1 MRLWRPMMEI
11 CNKTCSEKHSI
22 HLKCM
27 IVNCRQYWCTF
38 WRLVWSRDCKWEVLV
53 HLWLLVSVEVAPCTF
68 VAYSMTGR
76 VIEYQDTWHPCK
88 VVYWLTWHPL
98 GRGVADRLPR
108 SPVSCCLEDR
118 SVPLGK
124 AFEALA
130 LCHLSGDT
138 HGCIKKWR
146 NLTNNISKKI
156 KLASKAIQN
165 KPEKEKS
172 LVKLSLRDES
182 SWERKPKKDLNDRHG
197 WTSAHDCHLV
207 SKKQKDQEA
216 KKLGIKIF
224 FFFNYIRIFI
234 QSIFNVCF
242 RIQL

>member
-1 MRLWRPMMEI
+1 MRLWRLMMEI
-11 CNKTCSEKHSI
+11 CNKTCSEKQSI

-27 IVNCRQYWCTF
+27 IADCRQYWCTF
-38 WRLVWSRDCKWEVLV
+38 WRLVWSRDCKWEVLLV
-53 HLWLLVSVEVAPCTF
+53 HLWQLVSVEVADCTF

-108 SPVSCCLEDR
+108 SL
-118 SVPLGK
+118 L
-124 AFEALA
+124 
-130 LCHLSGDT
+130 LSGGSLSSLGEGFRGACSLPPLWRHT
-138 HGCIKKWR
+138 WLYQEVKKSDQQHFKEDQ
-146 NLTNNISKKI
+146 ISKQ
-156 KLASKAIQN
+156 SN
-165 KPEKEKS
+165 SEKEKS
-172 LVKLSLRDES
+172 FVKLSLRDES
-182 SWERKPKKDLNDRHG
+182 SWERKPNKDLNDRHG
-197 WTSAHDCHLV
+197 WTSAYDCHLV